1 MRKNDL
7 EGQIRL
13 DQMYRERRF
22 TRKSCA
28 ATLDD
33 CPHIPGMCVE
43 ECCQTCDIPCGSRCG
58 YSVKQ
63 PKVKVEEK
71 WVINPDFEGSNS
83 EQKKIALSA
92 WKDRQI
98 QEKARNA

>member
-1 MRKNDL
+1 MWRMRKNDL

-33 CPHIPGMCVE
+33 CPHIPGVCVE

-63 PKVKVEEK
+63 PKVKVGEE
-71 WVINPDFEGSNS
+71 WVINPDFDGNDPE
-83 EQKKIALSA
+83 
-92 WKDRQI
+92 
-98 QEKARNA
+98 